1 MCSAVPTTQKAS
13 QSYYC
18 GFQHFLPYH
27 LLLHKSS
34 WIAWP
39 SNLYQSFPFLQRTV
53 TAATLTVLCILIRSS
68 WTNRKRL
75 FRTKHDVDCDSE
87 ASSPDH
93 RGLLSRSRPNPK
105 DWWHKTLQN
114 SHLCWQANGIHRLI
128 LWTAQLKHNKRSRYA
143 CCEGKANSLFAFI
156 NILESHVK
164 SHRASQWLT
173 FDLKKHDQLMFCSD
187 QIEAHDGTLSQIVL
201 LCHFSALLSIALIL
215 LLLFTVRTG
224 NRDSISA
231 PDCHSV
237 SLLSQRK
244 DITGSN

>member
-13 QSYYC
+13 QRYYC
-18 GFQHFLPYH
+18 CFQHFLPYH

-68 WTNRKRL
+68 WTNRKGL

-143 CCEGKANSLFAFI
+143 CCEGKANSLFEH
-156 NILESHVK
+156 LST
-164 SHRASQWLT
+164 SWS
-173 FDLKKHDQLMFCSD
+173 LMLNPTWPLSD
-187 QIEAHDGTLSQIVL
+187 WPLISKTMISWCPRQNTKIVL

>member
-13 QSYYC
+13 QRYYC

-68 WTNRKRL
+68 WTNRKGL

-143 CCEGKANSLFAFI
+143 CCEGKANSLFEHLSTSWSLMLNPTWPLSDWPLISKNMISWCPRQNTKSDCSAVSFQCPSLHSTDSVI
-156 NILESHVK
+156 IVYSQNRQPRLHLCSRLSFSILTQPEKGHY
-164 SHRASQWLT
+164 RQ
-173 FDLKKHDQLMFCSD
+173 
-187 QIEAHDGTLSQIVL
+187 
-201 LCHFSALLSIALIL
+201 
-215 LLLFTVRTG
+215 
-224 NRDSISA
+224 
-231 PDCHSV
+231 
-237 SLLSQRK
+237 
-244 DITGSN
+244 